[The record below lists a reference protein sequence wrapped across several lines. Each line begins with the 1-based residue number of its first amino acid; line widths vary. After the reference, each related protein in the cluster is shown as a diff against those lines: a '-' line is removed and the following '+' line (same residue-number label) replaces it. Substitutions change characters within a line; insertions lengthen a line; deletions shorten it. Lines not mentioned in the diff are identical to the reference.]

1 MITFTTINFILLIL
15 WIYIISSKLQ
25 KTKNEIET
33 IRNAYNKF
41 VKRSSEHLRVLKQFA
56 HAEGFEI
63 EEDVVIQN
71 KQGIVSGLIKT
82 DQAIVE
88 RKLKFV
94 ESEEKKKERHFFEA
108 HLIPQIESIID
119 KMSPDV
125 PSEKRVADELR
136 KRRKI

>member
-25 KTKNEIET
+25 KVKSEIEI
-33 IRNAYNKF
+33 IRTAYNKF
-41 VKRSSEHLRVLKQFA
+41 VERSGEHLRVLKQFA

-94 ESEEKKKERHFFEA
+94 ESEEKKKERHFVEE
-108 HLIPQIESIID
+108 HLLPSIENIIE
-119 KMSPDV
+119 KMSPV
-125 PSEKRVADELR
+125 ERADKPR
-136 KRRKI
+136 KKI